1 MNLGNILAKKDGT
14 AITGHAV
21 SFKFMTMGAGR
32 VRNINEAEARLFPV
46 DEADRTEAVEAAK
59 AYVFEVDEDKDS
71 PTYGQRLRPHAD
83 LTAETAYRFL
93 LKMMRDSTNTA
104 LPWATTDQLPLVR
117 KGFCEDQIVWLLAQY
132 RTYLK
137 GEYPELAGVGAT
149 AEDKAKVKAQ
159 ATDSF
164 TDAPR

>member
-21 SFKFMTMGAGR
+21 AFKFMTMGTGR
-32 VRNINEAEARLFPV
+32 LRNINEAEARLFPV
-46 DEADRTEAVEAAK
+46 DEADRAEATEAAK

-83 LTAETAYRFL
+83 LAAETAYRFL
-93 LKMMRDSTNTA
+93 LKMMRDSANTA
-104 LPWATTDQLPLVR
+104 LPWATTDQLPFVR
-117 KGFCEDQIVWLLAQY
+117 RGFCEDQVVWLLAQY

-149 AEDKAKVKAQ
+149 AEDKARVKAQ
-159 ATDSF
+159 ATANFS
-164 TDAPR
+164 DAPR

>member
-21 SFKFMTMGAGR
+21 SFKFMTMGTGR

-59 AYVFEVDEDKDS
+59 AYVFETDDNRDS
-71 PTYGQRLRPHAD
+71 PTYGQRVRPHAD
-83 LTAETAYRFL
+83 LAAETAYRFL
-93 LKMMRDSTNTA
+93 LKMLRDSTNTA
-104 LPWATTDQLPLVR
+104 LPWATTDQLPFVR
-117 KGFCEDQIVWLLAQY
+117 RGFCEDQVVWLLAQY
-132 RTYLK
+132 REYLK

-149 AEDKAKVKAQ
+149 AEDKARVKAQ
-159 ATDSF
+159 ATANFS
-164 TDAPR
+164 DAPR